1 VTGAG
6 RTARLAVVLAVAF
19 AAAGCRKPTLA
30 SGDGPVSSA
39 GAPLAPSATP
49 ADHLGPDELIEG
61 TEKAFGIPLP
71 RGLVVGHRYPY
82 AVDGT
87 GTMTV
92 HALVMYFRPRLQGG
106 SLRESEKVATFEHVT
121 VAGLPPYTDL
131 TIRLATGLNETR
143 VDIVSTTHPPAAELP
158 DVPSR
163 WKQVGLTPQ
172 GKVLDPTHLD

>member
-1 VTGAG
+1 VTRAG
-6 RTARLAVVLAVAF
+6 STARLALALTLAL
-19 AAAGCRKPTLA
+19 AAAGCGKPSVA
-30 SGDGPVSSA
+30 SGD
-39 GAPLAPSATP
+39 APASGLGTPPAPSVTP

-61 TEKAFGIPLP
+61 SEKAFGLPLP
-71 RGLVVGHRYPY
+71 RGLTVGHRYAY

-106 SLRESEKVATFEHVT
+106 TLRESDRVATFEHVT
-121 VAGLPPYTDL
+121 VPGLPPYTDL

-143 VDIVSTTHPPAAELP
+143 VDVVSTTHPPAAELP

-163 WKQVGLTPQ
+163 WRQVGLTPD